1 MYILSIV
8 SDHKNIIKYF
18 GYGFTSDHLPFIV
31 TSFGGQN
38 LESLIFKATEGEL
51 KETQNDEELEP
62 APKKSKLTSA
72 EQTVPQHQSEN
83 ILPTD
88 EEILMAVL
96 SALQV
101 LFKQFVH
108 LT

>member
-1 MYILSIV
+1 VYVLSIV
-8 SDHKNIIKYF
+8 SGHKNIIKYF

-38 LESLIFKATEGEL
+38 LESLIFKSAEEEL
-51 KETQNDEELEP
+51 KETQNDEALEP
-62 APKKSKLTSA
+62 ASKKSKLTSSS
-72 EQTVPQHQSEN
+72 EQTETQHQSEN
-83 ILPTD
+83 TLPTD

-101 LFKQFVH
+101 L
-108 LT
+108 